1 MFFSGAAAPAVL
13 VAGSRRSARVSHP
26 SKRLVN
32 PDNAERASSSK
43 RPRTRKI
50 LVYDSEV
57 EGDGDVVED
66 MEDVEE
72 LAVGSD
78 DATGDTDVDLDDE
91 AEEAYASTKAMGD
104 ADRKALSKQTKTD
117 RTADIRT
124 IFKHDRE
131 HINPDTGNLEDG
143 HLCTICQTAG
153 VLRKNCFFLGS
164 ITTLRTHISRNP
176 GHIKVYTERC
186 QKLGIAIN
194 PRVLAKTESSVSI
207 ERQGTLDNSISRTP
221 RLPAF
226 TTDGLLDYIVE
237 LVVSQDEAFQLVDKE
252 QFRRLLTYL

>member
-1 MFFSGAAAPAVL
+1 MTSSDQCALGLDGALLDAEHIAWYNDPDDTVPLPAPAKPPGQALHVFFSGAAAPAVL

-26 SKRLVN
+26 SKRLVD

-91 AEEAYASTKAMGD
+91 AEEAYASTKAMSD
-104 ADRKALSKQTKTD
+104 ADRKVCSPISFSIKICLTIVYSYVQRHCRSKQKPTAQLIFVPYSSTIVNISTRTRETLKTD
-117 RTADIRT
+117 TCVPYA
-124 IFKHDRE
+124 
-131 HINPDTGNLEDG
+131 
-143 HLCTICQTAG
+143 
-153 VLRKNCFFLGS
+153 S
-164 ITTLRTHISRNP
+164 M
-176 GHIKVYTERC
+176 
-186 QKLGIAIN
+186 
-194 PRVLAKTESSVSI
+194 
-207 ERQGTLDNSISRTP
+207 
-221 RLPAF
+221 
-226 TTDGLLDYIVE
+226 
-237 LVVSQDEAFQLVDKE
+237 
-252 QFRRLLTYL
+252 